1 MFLLLASRAEAAD
14 CPSVAG
20 PSARSAWRAEL
31 VGTTPVRRRLARA
44 ATARTSPRSAGALL
58 VLGAAREQDGRCW
71 VRVQLPARPNGA
83 AGWVEVSRVELRATR
98 WRIEVRLAQRR
109 VNVLRDGRVVHR
121 FKVVIG
127 APATPTPTG
136 LFAITGA
143 WRSPPDAFL
152 GAWVLALTAHSDTLQ
167 RYATAGSRYTGAA
180 ERACVT
186 HSGAHAATAA
196 CAWTTRRSAGSSGR
210 SAPRA
215 SRGRLCEFT
224 EHHSVRGTRPHS

>member
-31 VGTTPVRRRLARA
+31 VGSTPVRRRLARA
-44 ATARTSPRSAGALL
+44 STARTSPRSAGALL

-71 VRVQLPARPNGA
+71 VRVRLPARPNGA

-109 VNVLRDGRVVHR
+109 VNVLRDGRVVRR
-121 FKVVIG
+121 FKVVVG

-136 LFAITGA
+136 LFAVTGA

-167 RYATAGSRYTGAA
+167 RYDGGDGRVALHGRGGASLRDPLGTARSHGCVRLDNAAIRWLVRTVGAT
-180 ERACVT
+180 
-186 HSGAHAATAA
+186 
-196 CAWTTRRSAGSSGR
+196 
-210 SAPRA
+210 
-215 SRGRLCEFT
+215 RLPGT
-224 EHHSVRGTRPHS
+224 PVRIR